1 MKKTALILAAMM
13 LLSVSAFASDGQAT
27 YDAKCK
33 MCHGPDGKKVA
44 KADVSKPEAELVKF
58 LLSDA
63 KHKSKVSDEATA
75 KAAIA
80 YMKSL
85 KK

>member
-13 LLSVSAFASDGQAT
+13 LLSVTAFASDGQAT

-44 KADVSKPEAELVKF
+44 KADVSKPEADLVKF
-58 LLSDA
+58 VMSDA

>member
-1 MKKTALILAAMM
+1 MKKTALILIAMM

-33 MCHGPDGKKVA
+33 MCHGPDGTKIA
-44 KADVSKPEAELVKF
+44 KADLSKADAELVKF
-58 LLSDA
+58 VTSDA
-63 KHKSKVSDEATA
+63 KHKTKVADEATA